1 MNGTIHTLER
11 SAPERSSRIAIRL
24 RLIGSVEAVDAAGH
38 NILPASKKPR
48 AVLAY
53 LALNLDRWVER
64 SRLAGLL
71 WDRVPEDQGRA
82 SLRQALHELSRA
94 MGPVFHQALEVER
107 ERLRIRSETVWVDA
121 ISAATPEWSDDN
133 CEHEDLDVFSG
144 SLLLDGWDKLGD
156 EFQQWLVVERQRL
169 EERIRRWN
177 ETNIRNRLGDPH
189 TRGDGVEAA
198 RRAVTIDPT
207 NEEAV
212 RKLMSG
218 LASAGQRARAIL
230 EYERCRAVLKSRLDL
245 EPSQETQKLYR
256 DLKRDTTLEQPPL
269 AAVPGPDPPPETIA
283 KRIPED
289 WHPGEGAQADGQ
301 VCGGDPP
308 RPHLAS
314 ADDVGGG
321 PSVAILPFINSC
333 GDSQYEYF
341 ADGLTEEVI
350 TSLACWRYFP
360 VIARNST
367 FTYKGRALDV
377 RQIGADLAVRYVV
390 EGSVRRTNGHLRV
403 LTQLVEAATGHH
415 LLATSFESD
424 LDNAV
429 NVQEEIASRIV
440 GAIEPEL
447 QKAESRRAISAGSKN
462 FSAYDL
468 MQQGMWYHYK
478 FTRHDHAA
486 ARGCFEAAIE
496 LDPGYSHA
504 VAGLV
509 LNKIHAAYS
518 GWSDDRERT
527 FAEASALAQH
537 AIAIDTRNPVAHFAL
552 GTACLWTGRI
562 EAGIAAIEDAI
573 ALNPSFAAAHANLAF
588 LLNYCGRPEDA
599 ARSVQRAIRLSPYD
613 NRMFL
618 WLPALAAAN
627 YQQHKY
633 EEAIDIGRRAIA
645 LKPDH
650 PGGLRYV
657 VAALG
662 QLGRDVEARDARL
675 WLQRIE
681 TLAIDYAAVVKML
694 FRNDAAGA
702 HFLEGLRKAGV
713 NVQRSPA

>member
-1 MNGTIHTLER
+1 MNGMLHSVER
-11 SAPERSSRIAIRL
+11 SATERSTRIAIRL
-24 RLIGSVEAVDAAGH
+24 RLIGSVEAIDDAGN
-38 NILPASKKPR
+38 NILPPSRKSR
-48 AVLAY
+48 ALLAY

-64 SRLAGLL
+64 SRLAALL

-94 MGPVFHQALEVER
+94 MGPVFRKAVEVER
-107 ERLRIRSETVWVDA
+107 ERLRLRSETVWVDA
-121 ISAATPEWSDDN
+121 VSAATVEWDAEGRERS
-133 CEHEDLDVFSG
+133 DLDVFSG

-177 ETNIRNRLGDPH
+177 ETNIRNRLRDPH
-189 TRGDGVEAA
+189 ASADGVEAA
-198 RRAVTIDPT
+198 RRAVTVDPT

-212 RKLMSG
+212 RELMSG
-218 LASAGQRARAIL
+218 LASAGQRAQAIL

-245 EPSQETQKLYR
+245 EPSQETQKLFR
-256 DLKRDTTLEQPPL
+256 DLKRDTSLERLPL
-269 AAVPGPDPPPETIA
+269 PDEPRPPPAKIA
-283 KRIPED
+283 REIAED
-289 WHPGEGAQADGQ
+289 WRPGNAAPTDRCDI
-301 VCGGDPP
+301 VRDSPP
-308 RPHLAS
+308 PNTPAVEDL
-314 ADDVGGG
+314 GCG

-333 GDSQYEYF
+333 GDSHYEYF

-360 VIARNST
+360 VIARNSS

-377 RQIGADLAVRYVV
+377 RQIGSELAVRYVV

-403 LTQLVEAATGHH
+403 LTQLVDAATGHH
-415 LLATSFESD
+415 LLAASFESD
-424 LDNAV
+424 LDSAV

-447 QKAESRRAISAGSKN
+447 QKAESRRAISAASKS

-478 FTRHDHAA
+478 YTRHDHAA

-504 VAGLV
+504 IAGLV
-509 LNKIHAAYS
+509 LNRIHAAYS
-518 GWSDDRERT
+518 GWSDHREKT
-527 FAEASALAQH
+527 FAEASKLARH
-537 AIAIDTRNPVAHFAL
+537 AITIDTRNPAAHFAL

-562 EAGIAAIEDAI
+562 EAGIAAMEDAL

-588 LLNYCGRPEDA
+588 LLNYCGRPQDA
-599 ARSVQRAIRLSPYD
+599 AQSVQKAIRLSPYD

-618 WLPALAAAN
+618 WLPALAAAH
-627 YQQHKY
+627 YQQGKY
-633 EEAIDIGRRAIA
+633 EEAIDVGRRAVA

-662 QLGRDVEARDARL
+662 QLGRETEAREAL
-675 WLQRIE
+675 FALQRIE
-681 TLAIDYAAVVKML
+681 TLAIDYPTVVKML
-694 FRNDAAGA
+694 FRNDAAGT

-713 NVQRSPA
+713 DLQRPPVV